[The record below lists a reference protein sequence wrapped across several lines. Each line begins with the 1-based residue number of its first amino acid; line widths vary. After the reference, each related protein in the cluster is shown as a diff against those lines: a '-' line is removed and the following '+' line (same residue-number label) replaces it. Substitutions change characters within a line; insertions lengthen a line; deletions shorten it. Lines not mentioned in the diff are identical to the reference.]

1 MNKQRRKELD
11 HIHEILLEM
20 SERLQWVADE
30 EQEAFDN
37 LPEGLQQSER
47 GQTMEETATNLQEWA
62 ETLSDIVGDL
72 WEVLEQ

>member
-11 HIHEILLEM
+11 EIHGILLEM
-20 SERLQWVADE
+20 SERLQMVADD

-47 GQTMEETATNLQEWA
+47 GQTMEETAENLQEWA
-62 ETLSDIVGDL
+62 ETLADLVGNL
-72 WEVLEQ
+72 WEFLEQ

>member
-11 HIHEILLEM
+11 EIHTLLLEA
-20 SERLQWVADE
+20 SERLEAVASE
-30 EQEAFDN
+30 EEDAFYN

-47 GQTMEETATNLQEWA
+47 GQMMAETAQNLQEWA
-62 ETLSDIVGDL
+62 ETLADLVGNL